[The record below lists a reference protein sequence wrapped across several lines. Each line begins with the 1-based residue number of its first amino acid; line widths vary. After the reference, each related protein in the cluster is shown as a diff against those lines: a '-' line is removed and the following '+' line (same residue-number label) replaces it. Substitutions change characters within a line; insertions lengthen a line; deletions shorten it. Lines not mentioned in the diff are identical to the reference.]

1 MKRNG
6 NEEVAGMNEPVDYTD
21 GEWIGATLGHF
32 IGLLVDVGTDPAVI
46 FRVAKDSEAD
56 ESGQFIRDI
65 EVMVLPNGYVVP
77 ALKKLG
83 VERVHKTLAA
93 LIEAGIV
100 K

>member
-1 MKRNG
+1 MTDTI
-6 NEEVAGMNEPVDYTD
+6 VDCTD
-21 GEWIGATLGHF
+21 GEWTGATLGFF
-32 IGLLVDVGTDPAVI
+32 ISLLVDAGDDPAVI

-65 EVMVLPNGYVVP
+65 EVMVLPNGYVGA
-77 ALKKLG
+77 ALEKMG